1 MNKQMPLVSNAFEE
15 CTHTQMN
22 KQMHETAS
30 KRLWRLCVRSLWRT
44 SLKKHSITQ
53 FFRVF
58 FNNGGFEMIL
68 CFLEE
73 DEDEEWNVEW
83 RKWCVYCLS
92 RGFSMGLWEE
102 NGEMKRSEWRAL
114 FAILVF
120 WEVEEAC
127 SVHFM
132 RFIATV
138 TSQPQQINAFF
149 FNFCW
154 IWTVTFRYLL
164 RALANRSN

>member
-1 MNKQMPLVSNAFEE
+1 MGFEDE
-15 CTHTQMN
+15 QD
-22 KQMHETAS
+22 QISWVYEP
-30 KRLWRLCVRSLWRT
+30 RRWRT

-127 SVHFM
+127 CVHYNG
-132 RFIATV
+132 FIAAV

-149 FNFCW
+149 FNF
-154 IWTVTFRYLL
+154 LL
-164 RALANRSN
+164 NLNGYFSLFAAGPSQPQQLRLFF